1 MQINVTFPKLE
12 RLISI
17 CRAPASGS
25 ERIRAQMAQDGLYDL
40 PLTFIWVRDLA
51 QGNKNVDV
59 RARTPGVKLAAGE
72 ALAELCELIVEGAQ
86 KGDPC
91 LKLYENR
98 ARKFLAKNSRPPQ
111 LSIARW

>member
-25 ERIRAQMAQDGLYDL
+25 ERNRAQMAQDGLFDL
-40 PLTFIWVRDLA
+40 ILTFGWVRDLA
-51 QGNKNVDV
+51 EGNHKVDV
-59 RARTPGVKLAAGE
+59 CARTPGVKLAAGE
-72 ALAELCELIVEGAQ
+72 VLSELAALIVAGAE

-91 LKLYENR
+91 LKLYEKQ

-111 LSIARW
+111 LSIARG